1 MSVLMDT
8 AATTDADLM
17 ATSRSIMVITTGL
30 LMATT
35 GPIMV
40 ISTGLGMVASVMA
53 DLVMGVMVMGVM
65 VMAAATA
72 ITDSADLHSLI

>member
-1 MSVLMDT
+1 
-8 AATTDADLM
+8 
-17 ATSRSIMVITTGL
+17 MVITTGL

>member
-1 MSVLMDT
+1 
-8 AATTDADLM
+8 M